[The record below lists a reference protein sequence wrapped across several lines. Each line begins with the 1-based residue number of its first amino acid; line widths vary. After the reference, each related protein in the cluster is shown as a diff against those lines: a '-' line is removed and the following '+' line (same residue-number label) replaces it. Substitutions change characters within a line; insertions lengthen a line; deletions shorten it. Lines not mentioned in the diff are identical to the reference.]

1 MWPVEQSLTEGID
14 MPCWVAPAVAAEM
27 WGMPVD
33 HVMAKIR
40 DGAIPSKSEAGFL
53 FVDIMPEPWAPSSQA
68 PSGPPP
74 ETFVA
79 VSDAELEALATPAA
93 PPAPA
98 LAFNA
103 PDYVSTP
110 FVMENTIRYSE
121 DEEGGV
127 EPFQDEETPTFSA
140 KDWRRVRAETGRMRK
155 APPRV
160 AASAA

>member
-1 MWPVEQSLTEGID
+1 
-14 MPCWVAPAVAAEM
+14 
-27 WGMPVD
+27 MPVD

-40 DGAIPSKSEAGFL
+40 EGAIPSKSEAGFL

-74 ETFVA
+74 ETFVSM
-79 VSDAELEALATPAA
+79 SDAELEALATPSE

-103 PDYVSTP
+103 PAYTSSP
-110 FVMENTIRYSE
+110 FVMETTIRYAEDE
-121 DEEGGV
+121 DEEDGV
-127 EPFQDEETPTFSA
+127 EPFEDEETPTFSA
-140 KDWRRVRAETGRMRK
+140 KDWRRVRAETGRTRK
-155 APPRV
+155 PPARL